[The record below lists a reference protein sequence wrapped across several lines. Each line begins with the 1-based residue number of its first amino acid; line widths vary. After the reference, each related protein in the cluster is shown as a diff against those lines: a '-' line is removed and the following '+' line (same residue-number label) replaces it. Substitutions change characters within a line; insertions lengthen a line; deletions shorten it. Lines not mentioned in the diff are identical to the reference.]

1 MYRYTVL
8 HEGYQLSPSSSL
20 QGGENKISCSAVIII
35 TTGCSACCCNRRRAV
50 YEWFPL
56 HLVYVRVGMIP
67 AWYLH
72 VLLGYG
78 ERLPVLCPHGAV

>member
-1 MYRYTVL
+1 MQSGMVT
-8 HEGYQLSPSSSL
+8 PSW
-20 QGGENKISCSAVIII
+20 GTA
-35 TTGCSACCCNRRRAV
+35 R
-50 YEWFPL
+50 FPL
-56 HLVYVRVGMIP
+56 HHVYVRVGMIP

>member
-1 MYRYTVL
+1 MTDVL
-8 HEGYQLSPSSSL
+8 AMVTPPY
-20 QGGENKISCSAVIII
+20 GGTA
-35 TTGCSACCCNRRRAV
+35 R
-50 YEWFPL
+50 FPL

>member
-1 MYRYTVL
+1 MRVVGGD
-8 HEGYQLSPSSSL
+8 EGVVTDVFAMVTPPY
-20 QGGENKISCSAVIII
+20 GGTA
-35 TTGCSACCCNRRRAV
+35 R
-50 YEWFPL
+50 FPL